1 MNLSPNISILSSST
15 LVREKMNE
23 LKSTLKFI
31 FSLIFNLM
39 ILGLC
44 QNLNGQI
51 VDKNPNLFLSRSNGL
66 IPEVTPLRQ
75 DADVMKMFLEDDWYI
90 GDVKSFE
97 GEFIINKPMK
107 YEIIRNRLEMQIDG
121 QIMGLSHRH
130 VKSFEWFN
138 VSDNRRAV
146 FLNCKDLLFKDAGLI
161 GFLEILSEGKITLS
175 SHKTVKIFQGNSSTS
190 VTGSHRKDDIFIKE
204 QFYYSID
211 GGLIA
216 QLPKKRRDILKIFK
230 DKKDTIKQFVNWN
243 GLVFKRKED
252 LIKIFDFYN
261 TLSFQY

>member
-1 MNLSPNISILSSST
+1 MQKLSLRHILSITLT
-15 LVREKMNE
+15 LV
-23 LKSTLKFI
+23 
-31 FSLIFNLM
+31 

-44 QNLNGQI
+44 QTVKSQI

-75 DADVMKMFLEDDWYI
+75 DAGAIKMFLEDDWYI

-97 GEFIINKPMK
+97 DEFIINKPLK
-107 YEIIRNRLEMQIDG
+107 YEIIRNRLEMQING

-138 VSDNRRAV
+138 VTDNRRAV
-146 FLNCKDLLFKDAGLI
+146 FLNCKDLLFQDAQLI

-175 SHKTVKIFQGNSSTS
+175 GHKTVKIFQGNSSTS
-190 VTGSHRKDDIFIKE
+190 VSGSHRKDDVFIKE

-211 GGLIA
+211 GGLITL
-216 QLPKKRRDILKIFK
+216 LPKKRRDILKIFG
-230 DKKDTIKQFVNWN
+230 DKKETVKQFLNWN

-252 LIKIFDFYN
+252 LVKIFDFYN
-261 TLSFQY
+261 TL